1 VTSKSKSD
9 VPVPTGRETTRSS
22 TGPRTREGKLRASR
36 NSRTHGLFASELY
49 FSAEEE
55 EEFDRLKSK
64 LRKDLAPEGGVLETV
79 FDDLVSLAWRLKLTI
94 RCEQAEVE
102 KVLDPNQPNNSK
114 ANPRLQATPP
124 TRFERQSDIRLL
136 DQLREAVERGH
147 QLPGDLEGVITERF
161 GHKVWE
167 VLTQWK
173 SQDVFLM
180 HMLVAA
186 KNKAEFFDTK
196 PPVEPPTPKEEDLY
210 NQIGSLLKHEMAL
223 KVIDLL
229 KHYLADQQ
237 RSNQTGQDPAAATSR
252 LELFIRYQTA
262 ARREW
267 YRVLR
272 EYMGLKVELGK
283 GRRHN

>member
-102 KVLDPNQPNNSK
+102 KVLDPNQTNNSK

-136 DQLREAVERGH
+136 DQLREAVEAGR
-147 QLPGDLEGVITERF
+147 QLPGDLEEPITRKF
-161 GHKVWE
+161 GAKIWQT
-167 VLTQWK
+167 LTQWK
-173 SQDVFLM
+173 SQDVILM
-180 HMLVAA
+180 HLLATVM
-186 KNKAEFFDTK
+186 NKTEFFHTK
-196 PPVEPPTPKEEDLY
+196 PLVEPPAPNEETLLKK
-210 NQIGSLLKHEMAL
+210 IGSILEHEMAL
-223 KVIDLL
+223 KVIDVL
-229 KHYLADQQ
+229 KHYVADEQ

-272 EYMGLKVELGK
+272 EYMGLKAELGK

>member
-1 VTSKSKSD
+1 MTKKSKSD
-9 VPVPTGRETTRSS
+9 APILTSRETTSSS
-22 TGPRTREGKLRASR
+22 TGPRTREGKLRSSR
-36 NSRTHGLFASELY
+36 NSRTHGLLSRELHL
-49 FSAEEE
+49 SAEEKQ
-55 EEFDRLKSK
+55 EFDRLRSQ
-64 LRKDLAPEGGVLETV
+64 LGQDLAPEGGVLEVV
-79 FDDLVSLAWRLKLTI
+79 FDDLLSLAWRLKLTI

-102 KVLDPNQPNNSK
+102 KLLGMDRADSDNASCQLQPK
-114 ANPRLQATPP
+114 PP
-124 TRFERQSDIRLL
+124 TRSERQSDIRLL

-173 SQDVFLM
+173 SQDVLLM
-180 HMLVAA
+180 HMMATV
-186 KNKAEFFDTK
+186 KNKAEFFNTK

-237 RSNQTGQDPAAATSR
+237 RSNQTGQNPAAATSR

-272 EYMGLKVELGK
+272 EYMRLKAELAK
-283 GRRHN
+283 GGRHN